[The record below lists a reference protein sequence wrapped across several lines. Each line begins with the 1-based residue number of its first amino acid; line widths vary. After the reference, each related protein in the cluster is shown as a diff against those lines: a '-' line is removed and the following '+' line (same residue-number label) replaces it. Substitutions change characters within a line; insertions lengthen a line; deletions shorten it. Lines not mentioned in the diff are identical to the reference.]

1 MVLASKES
9 GQADLFLL
17 ASDVPKLSLKFM
29 LYSLR
34 ICVSSLSIAV
44 SLLFGFPVVPVFVFV
59 FVLVLVAFG
68 LALELEL
75 ELLRFLSVLEFLL
88 FEFIFGWFHRSKE

>member
-1 MVLASKES
+1 MELASKEF

-44 SLLFGFPVVPVFVFV
+44 SLSFEFPVVPVFVFV
-59 FVLVLVAFG
+59 FMLVAFG

-75 ELLRFLSVLEFLL
+75 ELLRFLSVLVFLV